1 MDMTTPPSEPTL
13 HGPPPGTLDMMI
25 LSLLAQEPLHG
36 YLIARRIEERSGGV
50 LGIEEGSLYP
60 AMQRLRKRRA
70 VTAEWATQE
79 SGREVRIYTITRE
92 GRAELAQ
99 AAARWR
105 TVAAAVDQIIRS
117 VRGGPNVRFA

>member
-1 MDMTTPPSEPTL
+1 MKPSPALSTP

-70 VTAEWATQE
+70 VSAEWATQE
-79 SGREVRIYTITRE
+79 SGREIRVYTITRE
-92 GRAELAQ
+92 GREELVQ
-99 AAARWR
+99 SAARWR
-105 TVAAAVDQIIRS
+105 SVASAIDQIIRS
-117 VRGGPNVRFA
+117 VRGGPNARLA

>member
-1 MDMTTPPSEPTL
+1 
-13 HGPPPGTLDMMI
+13 MI